1 MGQQTVRKW
10 YHWYSPEDTP
20 EERRLILKLD
30 LLIIPYAF
38 IIYWVKY
45 IDQTN
50 INNAYVSGMSED
62 LGFHGNQ
69 LVKFQMIFVVG
80 NVLGLLPFAYLF
92 PKVPMHWLVPSLDLG
107 WGIFTLLQ
115 YRAHSFSELMAYRF
129 MVSIFEASYF
139 PGVHFVLGSW
149 YKSDEISRRG
159 GVFYTGLT
167 LGTLTAGL
175 LQGAA
180 SKHLDGIG
188 GLAGWRWMFILTA
201 IVTIPLAFVGL
212 ILWPGT
218 PDKPNRLLLSQE
230 ELTLARSRLE
240 RHGAQLKALPFSW
253 SRLYRIFTGWKFY
266 VLVIWDIFFFN
277 TSANTAAF
285 LLWIKSLH
293 RFDIPTIN
301 NLGTIAPA
309 LGIFY
314 VLFINFGADL
324 FLGRPGAI
332 TLACAWNFTGLVILT
347 VWDVP
352 ESAKWF
358 AFSTNYAS
366 VAVSSV
372 LYGWANVIL
381 RHNVEERALTL
392 IFMTAIATSTNAW
405 IPLLV
410 FPTVEA
416 PRFPKGYPYAAANV
430 VCLVIMTQIV
440 RVTHNREE
448 AKYAV
453 AIQDGTNSQDETSG
467 DEMNVIC
474 AEDKKVAHTSSAE
487 FV

>member
-1 MGQQTVRKW
+1 MSKLGVRRW
-10 YHWYSPEDTP
+10 YHWYAPEDTP

-38 IIYWVKY
+38 VIYWVKY

-50 INNAYVSGMSED
+50 INNAYVSGMSSD
-62 LGFHGNQ
+62 LNFHGNE
-69 LVKFQMIFVVG
+69 LVQFQTIFVVG
-80 NVLGLLPFAYLF
+80 NVVGLLPFAYLF
-92 PKVPMHWLVPSLDLG
+92 PRVPMHWLVPSLDFG
-107 WGIFTLLQ
+107 WGVFNLLQ
-115 YRAHSFSELMAYRF
+115 YRATSYSEIMAYRF

-159 GVFYTGLT
+159 GIFYVGLT

-175 LQGAA
+175 LQAAA
-180 SKHLDGIG
+180 SKHLDGVN
-188 GLAGWRWMFILTA
+188 GL
-201 IVTIPLAFVGL
+201 VGFF
-212 ILWPGT
+212 LWPGT
-218 PDKPNRLLLSQE
+218 PDKPNRLLLSKTE
-230 ELTLARSRLE
+230 IALSRSRLE

-253 SRLYRIFTGWKFY
+253 DRLRQIFTGWKFY

-293 RFDIPTIN
+293 RFDTPTIN

-314 VLFINFGADL
+314 VLFINFSADL

-332 TLACAWNFTGLVILT
+332 TLACVWNLIGLIILT
-347 VWDVP
+347 IWDVP

-358 AFSTNYAS
+358 AFSTNYAG

-372 LYGWANVIL
+372 LYGWANIIL

-392 IFMTAIATSTNAW
+392 ILMTAIATSTNAW
-405 IPLLV
+405 VPLLV
-410 FPTVEA
+410 YPTVEA
-416 PRFPKGYPYAAANV
+416 PRFPKGYPYSAANV
-430 VCLVIMTQIV
+430 VCLMLMTQVV
-440 RVTHNREE
+440 RVIYNRTE
-448 AKYAV
+448 AKRV
-453 AIQDGTNSQDETSG
+453 ASVEETFHRSG
-467 DEMNVIC
+467 
-474 AEDKKVAHTSSAE
+474 EDIGVESSSITRIEGDLKTVEARE
-487 FV
+487 IKL